1 MRTVFVMAAYLTA
14 MARSVLLVDK
24 ELTKISLA
32 EISTDADAWA
42 AALLKTSK
50 LAKENSLDE

>member
-1 MRTVFVMAAYLTA
+1 MAAYLTA